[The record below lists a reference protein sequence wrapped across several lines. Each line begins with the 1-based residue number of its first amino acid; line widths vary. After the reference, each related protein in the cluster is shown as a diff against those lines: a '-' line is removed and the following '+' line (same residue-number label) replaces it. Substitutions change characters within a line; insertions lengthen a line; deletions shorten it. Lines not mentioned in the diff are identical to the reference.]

1 MIQNNVEYKLIKLD
15 DLEFS
20 VRLYNVARRNS
31 LNTLYDL
38 IESYNSGEFAKLRN
52 VGKNTVEELENYD
65 FSTIPAIHT
74 GDEEKQ
80 EEDTNGVI
88 QSSVDWDDILPAS
101 YLNDSI
107 ENYIFDSLL
116 VAYFRGHEKMT
127 MRDVLQLSDDE
138 MREWQRFGQVKRQ
151 LVFGLRD
158 RALNGEECVIFGG
171 EVKAVNEIEPT
182 REIDWYVL
190 NLLKNEFGLRYV
202 WLCDWYGVTRQCVD
216 QKVKKASRRR
226 TGKWCGF
233 GYSDSEEATLINML
247 KGGKTEYSNG
257 EEYFYFLTNGDGKY
271 AVLIVNATGIRCVF
285 EEDIHGDL
293 KDFILNNRLN
303 ELSFR
308 ENEIIENGS
317 QVSIL
322 KVEYFVPNN
331 KDITDFSSYAKK
343 RGMSREEYALFLTG
357 KPYAKDFSITDE
369 KILDFFEKHLNDQ
382 GKVYIS
388 ADPSNQWIKSYA
400 SRKGY
405 KISEFIELY
414 GYQSALAGDML
425 TSEGARRRHLET
437 IQNYVVHDNVVYI
450 PTYCDFYRILN
461 AYSAKRG
468 ITISDYV
475 AELGYERTLT
485 PGEFTGALFGG
496 DESINSDESDMEIYE
511 GEGSF
516 LQKIFASNPLLG
528 NYIFS
533 ENNLQVLHNKAK
545 KAIDEMVA
553 GRGKQLSPEQKMS
566 VALSV
571 INYAKHWDTGLGTF
585 TNYITKQ
592 YAYRSED
599 RVYPRIMTAT
609 YEALRENRR
618 WTFSIHGSNQY
629 KSTVM
634 IHAMGS
640 TRSWMHLC
648 DFLSDFYQNNLG
660 CHYEENDPYVLNMVM
675 YMRGLFYNSELGA
688 DDETDIEISV
698 GSKPYRFQEGIRKL
712 VVYRP
717 NYAAK
722 VFDRMLKRIHG
733 YMNSDVTPSKKYEDT
748 LVDLWFKNKTEYYF
762 KYKRNVERSGG
773 SVSHRIAFDYTH
785 IRLDYKFSEDT
796 IYIDVPDIR
805 LASPTSDACFFEI
818 YSHNELIDRR
828 SLKCYGNELGRT
840 ISGFT
845 YSLSDYISIVEN
857 GEISPQIMI
866 KCGDTVIYDSA
877 QKLRRKIIL
886 FSGEREKELS
896 SVEVGGYV
904 VVSPTDIDISGSCIE
919 TSIIK
924 TIGGFK
930 YQFIDLQDD
939 YSLVVDDIIVS
950 FDRRK
955 TEKIRVNLPHYVKG
969 ASYVEDGLEYSIC
982 KSNGE
987 ISIAVDENDVEQKY
1001 VILLNGKRIA
1011 FSDLKCNSG
1020 EGMNVYT
1027 MPSQSWENDKNRLQV
1042 VDFSCNKIAV
1052 DKWFIF
1058 IPSFSFE
1065 FDSKFYYLDS
1075 EIQDC
1080 CLEYS
1085 IAGEDYEITNEG
1097 LESILSADYLGGVIQ
1112 FEIPI
1117 VRLIDL
1123 EGNDWIKKEYFI
1135 NEIDRGLYL
1144 RLNSV
1149 PGVIGRI
1156 SVGDT
1161 EVQRDIMGLFTLG
1174 NTLYSLMDPK
1184 SETLKLVLA
1193 DQDGQ
1198 TKTYNLGKILFKEQF
1213 TAAPHVEYVEDRLMW
1228 DCGYGFVGDKS
1239 KDTFIQITG
1248 ENSEIIF
1255 EGTLDLD
1262 VSLIADKLS
1271 IPDGMYKYSIF
1282 RESEDLFSLEKTEL
1296 AQGCLVCGNYDKVRF
1311 NNSRI
1316 VISQIVFDNAVS
1328 TGVVSIMPVY
1338 IDNIQYDEALSKE
1351 EGSEGI
1357 CPTYSGTMYFINP
1370 EGKRHD
1376 YAFEDEYRSEKDI
1389 RVKTNPVR
1397 IVYINDNVLLVT
1409 DSDDDALMYRFYY
1422 DKYTH
1427 EKIHHI
1433 TDHKPSAFDQGNYDT
1448 VDLLRYGKE
1457 SL

>member
-1 MIQNNVEYKLIKLD
+1 MIQNNEEYKLIKLD
-15 DLEFS
+15 ELDFS
-20 VRLYNVARRNS
+20 ARLYNVARRNS
-31 LNTLYDL
+31 LNTLFDL
-38 IESYNSGEFAKLRN
+38 IESYNSGDFAKLRN
-52 VGKNTVEELENYD
+52 VGKNTVEELEKYD
-65 FSTIPAIHT
+65 FSTISTIYT
-74 GDEEKQ
+74 DDEEKQ
-80 EEDTNGVI
+80 GDTNEVI
-88 QSSVDWDDILPAS
+88 QNSIDWEDVLPAS

-107 ENYIFDSLL
+107 ENYIFDNLL
-116 VAYFRGHEKMT
+116 INIFRGQEKMT

-138 MREWQRFGQVKRQ
+138 MCELQRVGQAKRQ
-151 LVFGLRD
+151 LVIELRD
-158 RALNGEECVIFGG
+158 RALNGEECVILGG

-182 REIDWYVL
+182 REIDSYVL

-202 WLCDWYGVTRQCVD
+202 WLCDWYGVTRQRVE
-216 QKVKKASRRR
+216 QKVKKASRTRI
-226 TGKWCGF
+226 GKWCGF
-233 GYSDSEEATLINML
+233 GYSDSEENTLIDML
-247 KGGKTEYSNG
+247 KDGKTEYSN
-257 EEYFYFLTNGDGKY
+257 EEGFFYYLTNGEGNY
-271 AVLIVNATGIRCVF
+271 AILIVNATGIRCMF
-285 EEDIHGDL
+285 EKDIHGDL
-293 KDFILNNRLN
+293 KDYILNNRLN

-308 ENEIIENGS
+308 ELEIASNGAA
-317 QVSIL
+317 VSLL
-322 KVEYFVPNN
+322 KVEHFVPDN
-331 KDITDFSSYAKK
+331 KDITDFSSFAKK
-343 RGMSREEYALFLTG
+343 RQMSREEYAIFLTG
-357 KPYAKDFSITDE
+357 KPYARDFSITDDD
-369 KILDFFEKHLNDQ
+369 ILDFFEKHLNDQ

-405 KISEFIELY
+405 KISEFIKLY
-414 GYQSALAGDML
+414 GYQSALDSDTL

-437 IQNYVVHDNVVYI
+437 IKNYVVRDNVVYV
-450 PTYCDFYRILN
+450 PAYCDFYKILN
-461 AYSAKRG
+461 AYSFKRG
-468 ITISDYV
+468 MTISDYV

-485 PGEFTGALFGG
+485 PGVFSNDIIGG
-496 DESINSDESDMEIYE
+496 DENFNFDELDMEVYE
-511 GEGSF
+511 SEGSF
-516 LQKIFASNPLLG
+516 LQKVFAANPLLG

-533 ENNLQVLHNKAK
+533 ESNLQILHNKAK
-545 KAIDEMVA
+545 KAIDEMVSN
-553 GRGKQLSPEQKMS
+553 RGKQLSTEQKLS

-571 INYAKHWDTGLGTF
+571 INYAKQWDTGRGAF

-599 RVYPRIMTAT
+599 KVYPRIMAAT
-609 YEALRENRR
+609 YEALRDSGR
-618 WTFSIHGSNQY
+618 WTFSINGSNQY

-660 CHYEENDPYVLNMVM
+660 CHYVENDPYILNMVM
-675 YMRGLFYNSELGA
+675 YMRGLFYNSELGI

-717 NYAAK
+717 NYATK

-762 KYKRNVERSGG
+762 KYKRNIEKSGG
-773 SVSHRIAFDYTH
+773 AVSHRIAFDYTH
-785 IRLDYKFSEDT
+785 IRLDYRFNNDT
-796 IYIDVPDIR
+796 VYIDVPDIR
-805 LASPTSDACFFEI
+805 LASSTSDACYFEI
-818 YSHNELIDRR
+818 YSQDELVDRK

-845 YSLSDYISIVEN
+845 YSLTDYISIAEN
-857 GEISPQIMI
+857 GEIAPRIMI
-866 KCGDTVIYDSA
+866 KCGDAVIYDSA
-877 QKLRRKIIL
+877 QKLRRKYIF

-896 SVEVGGYV
+896 AVEVGGYV
-904 VVSPTDIDISGSCIE
+904 VVSPVDIDISGACVES
-919 TSIIK
+919 SIIK
-924 TIGGFK
+924 TIGEFK

-955 TEKIRVNLPHYVKG
+955 SEKIRVNLPHYVKG

-1020 EGMNVYT
+1020 EGMNIYT
-1027 MPSQSWENDKNRLQV
+1027 MPSQAWEDDKNRLQV

-1052 DKWFIF
+1052 DKRFIF

-1065 FDSKFYYLDS
+1065 FDSNFYYLES
-1075 EIQDC
+1075 EIQEC

-1085 IAGEDYEITNEG
+1085 IAGEDYEIANEG
-1097 LESILSADYLGGVIQ
+1097 SESVLSAEYLGGEIQ

-1117 VRLIDL
+1117 VRLTDL
-1123 EGNDWIKKEYFI
+1123 EGKDWIKREYFI

-1144 RLNSV
+1144 KLNTV
-1149 PGVIGRI
+1149 PGVVGKI

-1161 EVQRDIMGLFTLG
+1161 EVQRDMMGLFTLG
-1174 NTLYSLMDPK
+1174 NTLNSLMDP
-1184 SETLKLVLA
+1184 ETEVLKLVLT
-1193 DQDGQ
+1193 DQDGL
-1198 TKTYNLGKILFKEQF
+1198 TKKYNLGKVLFKEQF
-1213 TAAPHVEYVEDRLMW
+1213 TSAPHIEYVEGRLMW
-1228 DCGYGFVGDKS
+1228 DCGYGFLGDKS
-1239 KDTFIQITG
+1239 KETFIQITN
-1248 ENSEIIF
+1248 ENADIVYKE
-1255 EGTLDLD
+1255 TLDLD
-1262 VSLIADKLS
+1262 VSLIADNLS
-1271 IPDGMYKYSIF
+1271 IPDGSYTYSIF
-1282 RESEDLFSLEKTEL
+1282 RESDDLFSLDNTEL
-1296 AQGCLVCGNYDKVRF
+1296 AQGCFVCGNYDKVRF

-1316 VISQIVFDNAVS
+1316 VISQIVFDNPVS
-1328 TGVVSIMPVY
+1328 TGVVNILPVY
-1338 IDNIQYDEALSKE
+1338 IDNIKYNEELSQE

-1357 CPTYSGTMYFINP
+1357 CPTYTGTMYFINP

-1376 YAFEDEYRSEKDI
+1376 YAFENEYRNENDI

-1397 IVYINDNVLLVT
+1397 IVYINDTVLLVT
-1409 DSDDDALMYRFYY
+1409 DYDNDGLMYRFYY
-1422 DKYTH
+1422 DKNTH
-1427 EKIHHI
+1427 EKIYHI
-1433 TDHKPSAFDQGNYDT
+1433 TDHKARSFDQGNYYL

-1457 SL
+1457 NL